1 MLNGWERVYERVRR
15 KGLAN
20 NCSAESRRYA
30 VGGTHLR
37 GARRR
42 TRDSERKIA
51 RLKTVGLRPAS
62 LDAPISDEEQS
73 ALCENIPDDQ
83 SLTPF
88 EFLSEKDFSEQI
100 NR

>member
-1 MLNGWERVYERVRR
+1 MRVYERVRR
-15 KGLAN
+15 KVWRTTAAQNLVGMPPGEPTYEELAEELGIRN
-20 NCSAESRRYA
+20 E
-30 VGGTHLR
+30 
-37 GARRR
+37 
-42 TRDSERKIA
+42 KIA
-51 RLKTVGLRPAS
+51 RLTTMGLRLVS